1 MLSYKQQI
9 ALKVVGAALIAQS
22 GLVVIALK
30 RSFELENKAVRLG
43 QVVHA
48 HLDSLTEEDLEHLR
62 KAGINFTK

>member
-1 MLSYKQQI
+1 MLSQSQQT

-22 GLVVIALK
+22 GLAVIALK

-48 HLDSLTEEDLEHLR
+48 HLDSLTQEDLEHLR